1 MSGSQIRPPNARTY
15 SLDDLVATI
24 LKGGVRIPD
33 FQRRFRWQWEDVR
46 RLMDSIVRGYPIGSI
61 LLWQRAAVKQKLVI
75 GSIHIEAPK
84 DDKAL
89 WVVDGQQRLTSLA
102 NALSSEVSGDPRFS
116 LSYNLARQS
125 FAKPT
130 KEQSHL
136 IELPV
141 IFDLQKLL
149 KWFSEHPESIQYL
162 EEATRI
168 AKAIRQY
175 AIPAYIVDQEND
187 QALKDIFDRVNN
199 YGKRM
204 THAEVFHALYA
215 STTGKSKP
223 KNLEDISLDINAE
236 FLFGDIDS
244 DTILRSILA
253 RRAANV
259 TRDIRSEFDV
269 SVSRD
274 FIGETPEQAYVEGG
288 KALERAVAFLQQEA
302 GVPHFSFLSYRYLLV
317 VLARFFSHHPNPSPR
332 NVELLKRWFWRAA
345 VIGPE
350 VFSGWTQASRILCAQ
365 VTPESETDSVQHL
378 LASLAEYKL
387 ALPSIKKFKSTASSS
402 RIILCAMWSLGPR
415 SFLDGKA
422 YTREEMG
429 QLLEDRQTARSI
441 VSTIV
446 PRNDP
451 ALIANC
457 FIFFEETS
465 IESTRECFV
474 AKPQCIDEPI
484 WHELLK
490 SHSISEQAMINLATN
505 KIDGFF
511 ECREES
517 LGRQTASF
525 LNDMTAADFEDTP
538 PLQSLVIDEDI
549 EEQADDLAG
558 EGHD

>member
-1 MSGSQIRPPNARTY
+1 
-15 SLDDLVATI
+15 
-24 LKGGVRIPD
+24 
-33 FQRRFRWQWEDVR
+33 
-46 RLMDSIVRGYPIGSI
+46 MDSIVRGYPIGSI
-61 LLWQRAAVKQKLVI
+61 LLWQRAALRQKLVI
-75 GSIHIEAPK
+75 GAIHIEAPK

-116 LSYNLARQS
+116 LSYNLARQT
-125 FAKPT
+125 FTKPI

-136 IELPV
+136 IELSV

-149 KWFSEHPESIQYL
+149 KWFSEHPESIQFL

-223 KNLEDISLDINAE
+223 KNLEDISLDIKAE

-253 RRAANV
+253 RRAPNV
-259 TRDIRSEFDV
+259 TRDIRTEFDI

-274 FIGETPEQAYVEGG
+274 FPGETPEQAYVEGG
-288 KALERAVAFLQQEA
+288 KALERAVAFLQQVA

-317 VLARFFSHHPNPSPR
+317 VLARFFSHHPDPSPR

-345 VIGPE
+345 VIGPG

-365 VTPESETDSVQHL
+365 VTPESETDSVQRL
-378 LASLAEYKL
+378 LDSLSEYIL
-387 ALPSIKKFKSTASSS
+387 TLPSINKFKSTASSS

-415 SFLDGKA
+415 SFLNGKP
-422 YTREEMG
+422 YTQEEMG
-429 QLLEDRQTARSI
+429 QLLEDSQTARSI

-446 PRNDP
+446 PTNDP
-451 ALIANC
+451 ALTANC
-457 FIFFEETS
+457 FIFFEEIS
-465 IESTRECFV
+465 IEATRERFV
-474 AKPQCIDEPI
+474 AKPQCIDEPT

-490 SHSISEQAMINLATN
+490 SHSISEQAMINLAAN
-505 KIDGFF
+505 SIDGFLDS
-511 ECREES
+511 REES
-517 LGRQTASF
+517 LSKQTARF
-525 LNDMTAADFEDTP
+525 LSCMTETDFEDTP
-538 PLQSLVIDEDI
+538 PLLSLVIDED
-549 EEQADDLAG
+549 EEDQANDLPGDD
-558 EGHD
+558 HD

>member
-1 MSGSQIRPPNARTY
+1 
-15 SLDDLVATI
+15 
-24 LKGGVRIPD
+24 
-33 FQRRFRWQWEDVR
+33 
-46 RLMDSIVRGYPIGSI
+46 MDSIVRGYPIGSI
-61 LLWQRAAVKQKLVI
+61 LLWQRPAGKQKLVI
-75 GSIHIEAPK
+75 GAIHIEAPK

-102 NALSSEVSGDPRFS
+102 NALSSEINDDPRFG
-116 LSYNLARQS
+116 LSYNLVRQS
-125 FAKPT
+125 FTKPT

-175 AIPAYIVDQEND
+175 AIPAYIVDQENED
-187 QALKDIFDRVNN
+187 ALKDIFDRVNN

-215 STTGKSKP
+215 TATGKSRP
-223 KNLEDISLDINAE
+223 KNLEDISLDIKAE
-236 FLFGDIDS
+236 YLFGDIDS

-259 TRDIRSEFDV
+259 TRDIRTEFDD

-274 FIGETPEQAYVEGG
+274 FPGETPEQAYVEGG
-288 KALERAVAFLQQEA
+288 KALERAVAFLQQVA

-345 VIGPE
+345 VIGPG

-365 VTPESETDSVQHL
+365 VTPESETDSVQRL
-378 LASLAEYKL
+378 LGSLAEHKL

-415 SFLDGKA
+415 SFLNGKP
-422 YTREEMG
+422 YTQEEMG

-446 PRNDP
+446 PINDY
-451 ALIANC
+451 ALTANC
-457 FIFFEETS
+457 FIFLEETS
-465 IESTRECFV
+465 IETTRECLAV
-474 AKPQCIDEPI
+474 KPQCIDEPT

-490 SHSISEQAMINLATN
+490 SHSISEQAMINLLAN
-505 KIDGFF
+505 NIDGFF

-525 LNDMTAADFEDTP
+525 LNDMTEADFEDTP
-538 PLQSLVIDEDI
+538 PLISLVIDEDT